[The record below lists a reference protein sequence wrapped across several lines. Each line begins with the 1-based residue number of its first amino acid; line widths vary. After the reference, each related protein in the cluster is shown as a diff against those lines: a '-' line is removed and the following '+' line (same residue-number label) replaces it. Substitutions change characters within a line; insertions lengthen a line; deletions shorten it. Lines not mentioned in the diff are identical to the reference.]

1 MIIENLVLTDFRV
14 FSGRHVFDLSPRTKY
29 NKKRPI
35 ILYGG
40 LNGAGKTTTLT
51 AVRLAL
57 YGKQSLGYSTSK
69 KEYEAFLVKSI
80 HKSKDTLLQASSAQV
95 ELTFSYAH
103 MGIVNCYTVER
114 GWMTKGHKVIEKLKI
129 YKDGRELSELN
140 NEQCQGFLNEIIPI
154 GVSDLFFFD
163 GEKIKD
169 LAIDRDGAALGASIK
184 KLLGLDIINTL
195 QEDLSIFLRNENKKY
210 STVDA
215 RKEIDRLENELSGL
229 EIKAEQELNKYE
241 GALAAKSEVDIL
253 LGRLQNDL
261 SSSGGAWA
269 ATREVEIENQV
280 ALVTEKEQIEMQL
293 QEVISGSYPIS
304 IASSAAK
311 ETLKQLYKE
320 HESKKSKNTAD
331 LVERHLDSI
340 NKKFSKF
347 LSKSDLE
354 KAVNTITAEFNKVTA
369 QKNKVRVIHD
379 ISDTALK
386 TVDAVINEA
395 LNSQN
400 AKVKDLSKKLTL
412 INKKIDDA
420 GKNIARAPEQDAI
433 KPIMDEINRAQEKR
447 AALLAKQATYI
458 DKHKLYLRGAM
469 DVVRRLDAIS
479 ERVNNEGEN
488 NRAAQ
493 YAINAQLLLKD
504 FIKEMSKRKVFDL
517 EHEFV
522 NSFHRL
528 SRKEDISI
536 SAQIDPE
543 TYAVKLVGD
552 NGNEIDK
559 DDLSAGEKQIYAI
572 SVLEALA
579 RTSGRHLPIII
590 DTPLAR
596 LDSNHRSKLINNYFP
611 NASHQVIIL
620 STDTEVD
627 ESFYEDLSTSISH
640 AYKLDYSHVTGG
652 TVADEGYFW
661 KSHTSEATS

>member
-14 FSGRHVFDLSPRTKY
+14 FSGRHVFDLSPRTKN

-35 ILYGG
+35 ILFGG

-51 AVRLAL
+51 AVRMAL
-57 YGKQSLGYSTSK
+57 YGKQSLGYGTSK

-80 HKSKDTLLQASSAQV
+80 HKSKDTLLQANSAQI
-95 ELTFSYAH
+95 ELSFSYAH
-103 MGIVNCYTVER
+103 MGVINRYTVER
-114 GWMTKGHKVIEKLKI
+114 SWMTKGQKVIEKLKI
-129 YKDGRELSELN
+129 YKDGQELSELN
-140 NEQCQGFLNEIIPI
+140 DEQCQGFLNEIIPI

-169 LAIDRDGAALGASIK
+169 LAIDRDGSALGASIK
-184 KLLGLDIINTL
+184 KLLGLDVINTL

-215 RKEIDRLENELSGL
+215 RKEIEKLEKELS
-229 EIKAEQELNKYE
+229 EFEMKASQELNKYDE
-241 GALAAKSEVDIL
+241 VLIAKSEVDVF

-269 ATREVEIENQV
+269 ATREEEIENQV
-280 ALVTEKEQIEMQL
+280 ALITEKKQLELQL
-293 QEVISGSYPIS
+293 QEIISGSYPIS
-304 IASSAAK
+304 VASKAAK
-311 ETLKQLYKE
+311 DTLKQLYKE
-320 HESKKSKNTAD
+320 HDSKKFKNTAE

-340 NKKFSKF
+340 NRKLGKF
-347 LSKSDLE
+347 LSKEDLE
-354 KAVNTITAEFNKVTA
+354 KAVNTITAEFNKVITS
-369 QKNKVRVIHD
+369 KGKVQVIHD

-386 TVDAVINEA
+386 TVDAVINDS
-395 LNSQN
+395 LYSQSI
-400 AKVKDLSKKLTL
+400 KVKALSKKLTL
-412 INKKIDDA
+412 VNKKVDDA

-433 KPIMDEINRAQEKR
+433 KPIMDKINMEQEKR
-447 AALLAKQATYI
+447 AALLTKLATYL
-458 DKHKLYLRGAM
+458 DKHKYYLREAM
-469 DVVRRLDAIS
+469 DVVRKLDVIS
-479 ERVNNEGEN
+479 ERLLNEDEN
-488 NRAAQ
+488 DRAAQ

-517 EHEFV
+517 EHEFI

-536 SAQIDPE
+536 SAQINPE
-543 TYAVKLVGD
+543 TYAVKLIGD

-627 ESFYEDLSTSISH
+627 ESFYEDLSSSISH
-640 AYKLDYSHVTGG
+640 AYKLDYSHITGG

-661 KSHTSEATS
+661 KSNESEVAS